1 MTDPLPAPPASD
13 TPESHADWLELK
25 ALREG
30 DNNSSFQDLVQEL
43 RRTGSTDGLDVA
55 ETNSGTADSG
65 SELSHVVA
73 EEMLG
78 EISDRLAAC
87 ARLEGVY
94 SFEVHEQY
102 IQARSGHEESMYT
115 FLLLLSYFGK
125 DAGPQNINAVKLFNS
140 ISAHAG
146 REYFGGRSQGV
157 RSYIFDF
164 PRDNGPKNFP
174 DALDDLCREMAEG
187 AGYKDHPTGK
197 DQKDAK
203 LDIAIW
209 RPFED
214 GRVGKLIAFG
224 QCATG
229 NGWPEKLRELQPL
242 EFVTWMINTPPVMPI
257 KLFFTPFRA
266 ESKKW
271 DKTSVAGGILFD
283 RCRIAGLT
291 GGIDAGL
298 QQDCERWTRF
308 VIRHK
313 LS

>member
-13 TPESHADWLELK
+13 PPESHADWLELK

-30 DNNSSFQDLVQEL
+30 DSNSSFQDLVQEL
-43 RRTGSTDGLDVA
+43 RRTGSTDGLDIA

-94 SFEVHEQY
+94 SFEVHEQD
-102 IQARSGHEESMYT
+102 IQARPGHEESIYT
-115 FLLLLSYFGK
+115 FLLLLSHFGK
-125 DAGPQNINAVKLFNS
+125 DKGPKDVNAITLFNE

-146 REYFGGRSQGV
+146 REYFGGRTQGV

-164 PRDNGPKNFP
+164 PRVNGPKNFP
-174 DALDDLCREMAEG
+174 DAIDDLCKQMAEG
-187 AGYKDHPTGK
+187 AGYKEHPIGK

-214 GRVGKLIAFG
+214 GRVGKLMAFG

-229 NGWPEKLRELQPL
+229 TRWAEKLRELQPR
-242 EFVTWMINTPPVMPI
+242 EFVNWMIDTPPVLPI
-257 KLFFTPFRA
+257 RLFFTPFRA
-266 ESKKW
+266 ELKKW
-271 DKTSVAGGILFD
+271 DKTSDAGGILFD

-291 GGIDAGL
+291 GGIDAKL
-298 QQDCERWTRF
+298 RRACELWSSF
-308 VIRHK
+308 VIRHE